1 MIASKA
7 DYHIYIHL
15 ISRNVIN
22 DIKRS
27 TNYFLIVFP
36 AYINLTITNS
46 LFYVSCLLYFVFVL
60 MYLKFYK
67 GGRIENN
74 RTAVCGSIYQ
84 FAEAMRMQIAFTLYR
99 NHIFYF
105 ALLRKI

>member
-1 MIASKA
+1 
-7 DYHIYIHL
+7 
-15 ISRNVIN
+15 
-22 DIKRS
+22 
-27 TNYFLIVFP
+27 
-36 AYINLTITNS
+36 
-46 LFYVSCLLYFVFVL
+46 

-99 NHIFYF
+99 NHIFYSLCYVKSDTISSIIENMIDDF
-105 ALLRKI
+105 SGSVHLFSIPSYINTTLRSICYSIFCEAKQ